1 MEFECSSEKE
11 RCDKWI
17 ARMKSC
23 RECLFNVLCRFNS
36 FYQKKNDNRQN
47 KKDTMWDFHEGNG
60 VYKTRK

>member
-23 RECLFNVLCRFNS
+23 RQCIFEVLCKFNS
-36 FYQKKNDNRQN
+36 FYQKNNDNDRQKQEN
-47 KKDTMWDFHEGNG
+47 ALWNLLQGNG
-60 VYKTRK
+60 LPKTS